1 MNNRVSKFLGFL
13 MALVAVSG
21 ACISAPSVQ
30 AETQSIL
37 EIGVI
42 VPLTGP
48 NSSIGRAIQNGL
60 KLAVSEHPELLA
72 KVQFDFQDS
81 QLASKQAAAAYQ
93 LLVGEK
99 KLQLLFVSGN
109 GETLSFLAEAD
120 DAVLFLFGADSDLV
134 EGAKHVLR
142 STSLEGPFA
151 AEEIDQKFRGRY
163 RRIYGTDAD
172 IGFAANAYDMATLVA
187 GRLELSSRTN
197 PEQIVDI
204 LMSAPPTDGV
214 MGHYVPAT
222 DGAGQKYF
230 RSTRGPRE
238 ESSKLPARAPTRK

>member
-1 MNNRVSKFLGFL
+1 MTDHLSRFLRFL
-13 MALVAVSG
+13 MTLVAVTG
-21 ACISAPSVQ
+21 ACLSASSVQ
-30 AETQSIL
+30 AETQSMNL

-81 QLASKQAAAAYQ
+81 QLAPKQAAAAYQ

-109 GETLSFLAEAD
+109 AETLSLLAEAG
-120 DAVLFLFGADSDLV
+120 DAVLLIFGADSDAV
-134 EGAKHVLR
+134 EGAEHVLR
-142 STSLEGPFA
+142 STSSEGPLSA
-151 AEEIDQKFRGRY
+151 DEIDQKFRRRY
-163 RRIYGTDAD
+163 RRIYGTEAD
-172 IGFAANAYDMATLVA
+172 VGFAANAYDMATLVA
-187 GRLELSSRTN
+187 AHLELGSRIN
-197 PEQIVDI
+197 PSEIIDA
-204 LMSAPPTDGV
+204 LMSASPRDGV

-222 DGAGQKYF
+222 DRAGQRYF
-230 RSTRGPRE
+230 RSTRGPRD
-238 ESSKLPARAPTRK
+238 ESVKHAAASR